1 MRSDWIP
8 HALVAL
14 PMVAGLVA
22 FVLKSDRVRR
32 SLLVLA
38 AAGHLALTLAAL
50 RLRPAPVP
58 GSWIALDDAGLLFL
72 LVTSVLFFAA
82 AVYALVYLRTES
94 VSDHQDPGEES
105 LLFDNAPEAV
115 FTGCLLMFLGTMT
128 LVEVSRH
135 LGLIWVGVEATTLA
149 SAPLIYFH
157 RHHRSLEAVW
167 KYLMICS
174 VGIALALLGLF
185 ALASVESLPSMQFD
199 DVLRSAADLP
209 PAWLK
214 AAFILMLVGYGTKMG
229 LAPMHTWLPD
239 AHSEAPSLV
248 SALLSGSLLN
258 CAFLALWRMAQV
270 CFAAG
275 LDRFA
280 QDLLLVL
287 GFVSIGLAAVFIVS
301 QRDFKRLL
309 AYSSVENM
317 GILAVGVGLGPAGAA
332 GALLHAV
339 NHSLIKAALF
349 LLAGNLLVLYGSRS
363 TDAVRG
369 AWRSSPA
376 TARLWLLGL
385 LAIGGMPPFGT
396 FISKFTIF
404 KAALDAG
411 RVWLGALLLGL
422 LLVVFAGMSG
432 IGLKMVMG
440 PPSPAPG
447 AERRA
452 RPLMLWVAPSLIL
465 LGLSLVLGL
474 YLPAFLG
481 GLIQR
486 AAGAAGVWP

>member
-1 MRSDWIP
+1 MRNVIP
-8 HALVAL
+8 YALVAI
-14 PMVAGLVA
+14 PMLAGALA
-22 FVLKSDRVRR
+22 FVLKPDGVRR
-32 SLLVLA
+32 ALLVVTA
-38 AAGHLALTLAAL
+38 AIHLALALAAL
-50 RLRPAPVP
+50 WLRPAVQP
-58 GSWIALDDAGLLFL
+58 GAWIGLDDASLLFL
-72 LVTSVLFFAA
+72 LITSVLFLAA
-82 AVYALVYLRTES
+82 AVYAIVYLRTES
-94 VSDHQDPGEES
+94 AGDHRDPYEES

-115 FTGCLLMFLGTMT
+115 FTGCLLMFLGTMS
-128 LVEVSRH
+128 LVEISRH
-135 LGLIWVGVEATTLA
+135 LGLTWVGVEATTLA
-149 SAPLIYFH
+149 SAPLVYFH
-157 RHHRSLEAVW
+157 RHRRSLEAVW

-199 DVLRSAADLP
+199 DVLASAAALP

-258 CAFLALWRMAQV
+258 CAFLALWRLAQL

-287 GFVSIGLAAVFIVS
+287 GFVSIALAAVFIVG

-339 NHSLIKAALF
+339 NHSLIKASLF

-369 AWRSSPA
+369 ACRSVPA
-376 TARLWLLGL
+376 TARLWLIGL
-385 LAIGGMPPFGT
+385 LAIGGMPPFGA

-411 RVWLGALLLGL
+411 RPWVGVLLLGL
-422 LLVVFAGMSG
+422 VLVVFSAMSG
-432 IGLKMVMG
+432 TGLRMVMG
-440 PPSPAPG
+440 APSPTSG
-447 AERRA
+447 AQQRA
-452 RPLMLWVAPSLIL
+452 RPLALWVAPSLVLLACALL
-465 LGLSLVLGL
+465 LGLF
-474 YLPAFLG
+474 LPDFLA

-486 AAGAAGVWP
+486 ASGAAGVWP